1 MTIGCEKQDQF
12 VNGVSLH
19 PLKKI
24 NVEGGDVF
32 QCLKKSDN
40 FYNKFGEAYFSFI
53 EKNFVKA
60 WKLHNSMTVNLVVP
74 CGSVKFVIVDKRN
87 FSKSYGQINSV
98 VLSPENYCLL
108 KISPGLWFGFQ
119 GIGDNK
125 NVILNIADIE
135 HDPLEQ
141 KRAPI
146 EYLSYDWKSSEETS
160 L

>member
-1 MTIGCEKQDQF
+1 MHMMRNDD
-12 VNGVSLH
+12 
-19 PLKKI
+19 P
-24 NVEGGDVF
+24 
-32 QCLKKSDN
+32 N
-40 FYNKFGEAYFSFI
+40 FDKFGEIYFSYTHP
-53 EKNFVKA
+53 NTVKA
-60 WKLHNSMTVNLVVP
+60 WHMHKKMTLNYAVISGVLKVVL
-74 CGSVKFVIVDKRN
+74 FDNRR
-87 FSKSYGQINSV
+87 KSPTFGRIQEIF
-98 VLSPENYCLL
+98 LSPENYCLL

-141 KRAPI
+141 QRAPI